1 MNVLTGTAPDHPLAA
16 AFSRFAELLD
26 RRLTLKVATSEDAVR
41 YTFFYALIDALNLKP
56 EDIILEHDHT
66 SIARAKIDTWIPN
79 YADRAYAIEFKY
91 DRPIPSKLNPPLTQ
105 KAGQVFRDVFRLAQA
120 HLPDKI
126 ETIFIY
132 LTTREMAS
140 YFSNTANG
148 LAEFFNLRPGANL
161 TIPSNYLDLRAATLR
176 RAAGAVIPCTAGIL
190 LSHSLPLGH
199 EIRAYAIH
207 PIIT

>member
-1 MNVLTGTAPDHPLAA
+1 MTAALMRSNSSTTDPSPASLIN
-16 AFSRFAELLD
+16 LL
-26 RRLTLKVATSEDAVR
+26 RK
-41 YTFFYALIDALNLKP
+41 
-56 EDIILEHDHT
+56 
-66 SIARAKIDTWIPN
+66 
-79 YADRAYAIEFKY
+79 
-91 DRPIPSKLNPPLTQ
+91 
-105 KAGQVFRDVFRLAQA
+105 KAGQVLKDIFRLAQT

-126 ETIFIY
+126 ETILIY

-161 TIPSNYLDLRAATLR
+161 TIHGNYLDHRAATLR
-176 RAAGAVIPCTAGIL
+176 STAGAVIPCTARIL

-207 PIIT
+207 RIIT